1 MKHRSKSLLDLCE
14 NVFIGCEWIMY
25 KACNLCDGDSQ
36 VSLQDF
42 EIFFSSR
49 LSKEPEKILPHAGAK
64 RRGFS
69 INSKEELWG
78 NDNDSGERRGVHG
91 TGLKITSHLWL
102 LLDVLRHNPR
112 HPGVRLF
119 IYDRN
124 SLSFLTL
131 FKHVLPKQFAGGRQ
145 TLRTSFTCSWT
156 TSPTLQINAEKNF
169 KMKETIKRKWTWE

>member
-1 MKHRSKSLLDLCE
+1 MC
-14 NVFIGCEWIMY
+14 

-64 RRGFS
+64 SRDFS

-124 SLSFLTL
+124 SLFPDL
-131 FKHVLPKQFAGGRQ
+131 VQ
-145 TLRTSFTCSWT
+145 TRPAKAVRRGTPNASHIIYLQLDDITDTPNQCGKKTSKWRKPLSANGLE
-156 TSPTLQINAEKNF
+156 SKRL
-169 KMKETIKRKWTWE
+169 ETHFGNKKAQ